1 MLKYLGFN
9 LSSQN
14 TLYIIS
20 FLSIFSMI
28 ILTYYLSLKI
38 SSFIINEYNKLT
50 RVEKKFIFILVI
62 LGFFF
67 YINYI
72 LLYKCFLFT

>member
-38 SSFIINEYNKLT
+38 SPFIINEYNKLT

-67 YINYI
+67 
-72 LLYKCFLFT
+72 